1 MKLLDLLKDAKSIAV
16 DTAPFIYFIEENPTY
31 INIVEP
37 LFQEISRGESPRL
50 HLPNHTH

>member
-1 MKLLDLLKDAKSIAV
+1 MKLLSLLKDAKSVAV